1 MIELEPIIAAVITA
15 LATLG
20 SVLGGQMLMRKKA
33 KNCVIR
39 ENAQNANVY
48 TALKYI
54 LQQMEGDRVY
64 IMEFHNGESYFSG
77 RSQQKYSCT
86 HEVVEEGISA
96 ECEFSQNHRISN
108 YHDYINRLVKDSKF
122 AYKNIE
128 DIDDRAFHQML
139 VKKGVKSIYNV
150 PIKTLNGKIIGI
162 LGIDYV
168 KNQID
173 VKCLTD
179 DNCNFM
185 HRQARLIAG
194 YLI

>member
-20 SVLGGQMLMRKKA
+20 SVLAGQMLMRRKT

-108 YHDYINRLVKDSKF
+108 YHDYINKLVKDGQF
-122 AYKNIE
+122 VHRNIAE
-128 DIDDRAFHQML
+128 VDDRAFHQML

-162 LGIDYV
+162 LGVDYV
-168 KNQID
+168 KD
-173 VKCLTD
+173 SMGAECSVKDSCS
-179 DNCNFM
+179 FM
-185 HRQARLIAG
+185 QRQARLIAG